1 MHTLHARRMFLI
13 QLMLLC
19 ILIPSVATTADELT
33 YTAEDKTALL
43 SDDPDAVAEV
53 LFELG
58 DMYAEKGAEALTP
71 VVPDLITAAE
81 NELALPGDERWNIYD
96 IVKIM
101 SLSGDE
107 RVRPLLLTFMS
118 IIAGGGN
125 PYTAQGLYAIGPDV
139 IPAVRDSLMSTSPE
153 TRGRAAVTLHKMAEF
168 DTDGSF
174 FSAAARSEIRELLLK
189 NLSHEEPSVRI
200 YTVVALRSFGD
211 KSVIDTLRRI
221 EKTDAH
227 KDSGGTYEV
236 SLEATE
242 TLKHLAG
249 E

>member
-1 MHTLHARRMFLI
+1 MRTLYAHRMFLI

-19 ILIPSVATTADELT
+19 LMAFSAGTVSAQSA
-33 YTAEDKTALL
+33 YTAEDKTALTG
-43 SDDPDAVAEV
+43 DDPDAIAEV
-53 LFELG
+53 LFKLS
-58 DMYAEKGAEALTP
+58 DIYSDKGADALEP
-71 VVPDLITAAE
+71 VVPDLITAV
-81 NELALPGDERWNIYD
+81 NKELALPEDERWNIYD

-101 SLSGDE
+101 SLSGDV

-118 IIAGGGN
+118 VIAGGGN

-139 IPAVRDSLMSTSPE
+139 IPAVRDSLISTSSE
-153 TRGRAAVTLHKMAEF
+153 TRGRAAVTLHKMAEL

-174 FSAAARSEIRELLLK
+174 FSDAAKSEIRAILLK
-189 NLSHEEPSVRI
+189 NLTHEEASVRI

-211 KSVIDTLRRI
+211 QSVIDSLRRV

-236 SLEATE
+236 RVVATE